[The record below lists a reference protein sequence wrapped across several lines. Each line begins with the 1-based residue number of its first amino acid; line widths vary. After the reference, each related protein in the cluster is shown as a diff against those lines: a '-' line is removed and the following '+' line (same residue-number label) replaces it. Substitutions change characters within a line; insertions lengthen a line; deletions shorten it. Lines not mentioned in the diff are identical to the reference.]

1 MAEMELGRLVPLDFH
16 HIEKYPMLYSTTPT
30 IPAPV
35 TIGVNWYRNF
45 DTPIRDNR
53 GRYWVGRSALGS
65 IRGGHCVCIPPQS
78 LLDAYIWYDYYDQG
92 KEGACVGFGA
102 SRMMSLL
109 NRRRYNAR
117 WLWEQAKAVDEFPE
131 TNPGD
136 NNGTTVRA
144 AMDVL
149 RQVGHVRVLHNK
161 DKPAVIE
168 EGIKANRWA
177 KTVEEVLSILQ
188 SPLYESRGAVP
199 FLNSW
204 GRSYPH
210 KTWMPLEV
218 LQRLL
223 DEYGEASMVTDR

>member
-1 MAEMELGRLVPLDFH
+1 MELGRLVPLDFN
-16 HIEKYPMLYSTTPT
+16 HIEKYPLTFSTTPNL
-30 IPAPV
+30 PVPV
-35 TIGVNWYRNF
+35 TIGVNWYSNF
-45 DTPIRDNR
+45 DSPVKGED
-53 GRYWVGRSALGS
+53 GRYWVGRSPLGR
-65 IRGGHCVCIPPQS
+65 IRGGHCVCIPS
-78 LLDAYIWYDYYDQG
+78 DYTTDAYAWYDYYDQG
-92 KEGACVGFGA
+92 REGACVGFGS

-109 NRRRYNAR
+109 NRKRYNAR
-117 WLWEQAKAVDEFPE
+117 WLWNQAKAIDEFPE

-149 RQVGHVRVLHNK
+149 RNVGHVKVVLGA
-161 DKPAVIE
+161 DKPARIG
-168 EGIKANRWA
+168 EGIAANRWA
-177 KTVEEVLSILQ
+177 KTVDEVLSVLQ
-188 SPLYESRGAVP
+188 SPRYAQLGGVP

-223 DEYGEASMVTDR
+223 DEYGEATLITDR

>member
-1 MAEMELGRLVPLDFH
+1 MELGRLVPLDFK
-16 HIEKYPMLYSTTPT
+16 HIEKYPLTFSTTPDK
-30 IPAPV
+30 PVPV
-35 TIGVNWYRNF
+35 TIGVNWYANF
-45 DTPIRDNR
+45 DTPVKDNR
-53 GRYWVGRSALGS
+53 GRYWVGQSKLGH

-78 LLDAYIWYDYYDQG
+78 LLDAYIWYNYYNQG
-92 KEGACVGFGA
+92 TEGACVGFGA

-117 WLWEQAKAVDEFPE
+117 WLWEQAKAIDEFPE

-144 AMDVL
+144 ALDVL
-149 RQVGHVRVLHNK
+149 RDVGHVRIFDGV
-161 DKPAVIE
+161 DRPSRIE
-168 EGIKANRWA
+168 EGVAANRWA
-177 KTVEEVLSILQ
+177 KTVDEILSVLQ
-188 SPLYESRGAVP
+188 SPIYEAREAVP

-210 KTWMPLEV
+210 KTWMPLET

-223 DEYGEASMVTDR
+223 DEYGEATLITDR